1 MKLLNYNNY
10 QKKKRSIMKN
20 LNENII
26 WKKYEMWKYLKKY

>member
-10 QKKKRSIMKN
+10 QKKRSIMKN